1 MPYEKMPPIK
11 GGAQGCLNCGFVP
24 DTLPMD
30 AVIAV
35 GFGYAAVTKNGEII
49 FMEVPEAD
57 EPDIWTCQDAEDAA
71 LQDPDNDWRI
81 HLVGPLSERHYQ
93 RQGPGLWVLYEKGEG
108 FA

>member
-1 MPYEKMPPIK
+1 MPYEKLPPIK
-11 GGAQGCLNCGFVP
+11 GGIQGCLNCGFVP

-35 GFGYAAVTKNGEII
+35 GFGEANVTKN
-49 FMEVPEAD
+49 D
-57 EPDIWTCQDAEDAA
+57 EFIYSENDVKNEEFWTTQDAEEAA

-81 HLVGPLSERHYQ
+81 HLVGPLSERHFQ
-93 RQGPGLWVLYEKGEG
+93 RQGPGLWVLYEKRGG